1 MNTCF
6 KQSSCRLYSKI
17 AFGGRFKTRR
27 KVSRIR
33 FVVAK
38 LSAVRFHSETI
49 SSYKYIF
56 VYGYKKKKT
65 WGHTKKAAGEL
76 QIIKINITVRHRSQ
90 FNNIQ
95 NEIKRNATESYWL
108 QLNKVKLSPDSAKVK
123 CRKSDQK
130 TKTIQSNVK
139 KVHLRARK
147 LIKSFNYK
155 KKFSLIIEEMKN

>member
-56 VYGYKKKKT
+56 VYGYKKKKNLRPHEKSSWRAT
-65 WGHTKKAAGEL
+65 NHKNQHNCKT
-76 QIIKINITVRHRSQ
+76 QIAI
-90 FNNIQ
+90 
-95 NEIKRNATESYWL
+95 
-108 QLNKVKLSPDSAKVK
+108 
-123 CRKSDQK
+123 
-130 TKTIQSNVK
+130 
-139 KVHLRARK
+139 
-147 LIKSFNYK
+147 
-155 KKFSLIIEEMKN
+155 